1 MYAVHMPG
9 SAKVTREGQV
19 SELESIRI
27 GKHNNW
33 KVSESMYYTFYEWK
47 RLRRKVEK
55 IDIVGNDYYIFRKGK
70 VYNWK
75 RIWTDKVLDRVRIK
89 NVRSGRCQNFR
100 LGEESPFPPYFGDR
114 KVPELIFSISETL
127 SF

>member
-1 MYAVHMPG
+1 M
-9 SAKVTREGQV
+9 TREGQV

-55 IDIVGNDYYIFRKGK
+55 IDIVGNDYYIFRIGK

-75 RIWTDKVLDRVRIK
+75 RIWTDKVLDRVRIE
-89 NVRSGRCQNFR
+89 NVRSGRCLNFR
-100 LGEESPFPPYFGDR
+100 LGEESLFPPYFGDR
-114 KVPELIFSISETL
+114 KVLELIFFNI
-127 SF
+127 